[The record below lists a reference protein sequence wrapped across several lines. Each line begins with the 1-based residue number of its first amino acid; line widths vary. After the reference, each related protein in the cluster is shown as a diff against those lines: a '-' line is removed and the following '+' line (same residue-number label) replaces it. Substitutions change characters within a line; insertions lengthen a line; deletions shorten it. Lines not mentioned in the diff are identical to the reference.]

1 MALQFT
7 RDVKVLMAKGSDI
20 WEIPVLDGFSFSQ
33 AVNSSEI
40 TVNEAG
46 ITSRRARLL
55 FNDALAPVEWS
66 MSTYVRPEIVATG
79 TLCRA
84 IEEPLWAAMLG
95 ADTFVTATGVFSNGS
110 ISPDVAIS
118 DPSTTTNAFNLN
130 GSNISSMANGWTLYF
145 AFEPTGGT
153 AQVYKLN
160 DVVVNSATIDFDI
173 DGIATIQWSGFART
187 ITDEANTV
195 PTVTE
200 TELDVLATDN
210 FIRNRI
216 STMDLTRSDASPVA
230 VYNVVLTGGSIAIEN
245 NITYLTPEE
254 LGRVNQPIANI
265 TGTRSISGNVTCYL
279 DTGATKSGAL
289 FTDLVGDVTTVR
301 NSFDMAINVGGVGAP
316 SLTFDLPTAHLE
328 IPVVNVEDLLTLDV
342 AFHGQVN
349 AGNVDNTDEATII
362 YKGA

>member
-7 RDVKVLMAKGSDI
+7 RDVKVLMAKASDI

-66 MSTYVRPEIVATG
+66 MSTYVRPEIVTTG

-95 ADTFVTATGVFSNGS
+95 ADTFVTATGVFSNEA
-110 ISPDVAIS
+110 ISPPAPIS
-118 DPSTTTNAFNLN
+118 APTTTTNPFNLN
-130 GSNISSMANGWTLYF
+130 GSNISSMANGWSLYF
-145 AFEPTGGT
+145 SFEPTGGT
-153 AQVYKLN
+153 KQVYKLN

-173 DGIATIQWSGFART
+173 DGIATIQWAGFART
-187 ITDEANTV
+187 ITDEESTV
-195 PTVTE
+195 PAVTE
-200 TELDVLATDN
+200 DELVVTNTDN

-216 STMDLTRSDASPVA
+216 STMDLVRSDVSPTVP
-230 VYNVVLTGGSIAIEN
+230 YNVVLTGGSIAIEN

-279 DTGATKSGAL
+279 DTAATKSGSL

-301 NSFDMAINVGGVGAP
+301 NSFDMAINIGGIAAP

-328 IPVVNVEDLLTLDV
+328 VPVVNVEDLLTLDV
-342 AFHGQVN
+342 AFHGQV
-349 AGNVDNTDEATII
+349 ASGNVDNTNEATII

>member
-7 RDVKVLMAKGSDI
+7 RDVRVVMEKGTDR

-46 ITSRRARLL
+46 STSRRARLL

-79 TLCRA
+79 SLCRS
-84 IEEPLWAAMLG
+84 IEEPLWAALLG
-95 ADTFVTATGVFSNGS
+95 ADTFTTATGVFSNES
-110 ISPDVAIS
+110 ISPAVPIS
-118 DPSTTTNAFNLN
+118 APTTTTNPFNLN
-130 GSNISSMANGWTLYF
+130 GSNISSMADGWSLYF
-145 AFEPTGGT
+145 QFEPTGGT
-153 AQVYKLN
+153 AQVYQLN

-173 DGIATIQWSGFART
+173 EGIATIQWTGFART
-187 ITDEANTV
+187 ISDNTST
-195 PTVTE
+195 TVAATE
-200 TELDVLATDN
+200 TELVVTATDN

-216 STMDLTRSDASPVA
+216 STMDLIRQDESPDVT
-230 VYNVVLTGGSIAIEN
+230 YNVVLTGGSIAIEN

-289 FTDLVGDVTTVR
+289 FTDLVGETEVVR
-301 NSFDMAINVGGVGAP
+301 NAFDMAINIGGVGAP

-328 IPVVNVEDLLTLDV
+328 IPVINVEDLLTLDV
-342 AFHGQVN
+342 TFHGQV
-349 AGNVDNTDEATII
+349 AGGNVDSTNEATIV